1 MVFEEQDK
9 SAEEEVM
16 LVALSVSSLSE
27 SELLDSFWLAH
38 GSIISGMVNA
48 LFGVVSQ
55 VSFSCTG
62 PLSLQLPL
70 SQQLPDDLRPIS
82 VLLNSDR
89 STSISLLLLR

>member
-9 SAEEEVM
+9 SVEEEVM
-16 LVALSVSSLSE
+16 MVALSVSALSE
-27 SELLDSFWLAH
+27 SESLDSCWLAH

-48 LFGVVSQ
+48 LFGVVSHI
-55 VSFSCTG
+55 SFSCTD

-70 SQQLPDDLRPIS
+70 SHQLPDDLRPIS